1 MYERVLWRMREKVR
15 TLQYVVTAHAEEEMS
30 DDDLTILDLEHAILS
45 GRILQRQRDAEAGG
59 WKYVVGG
66 PTLID
71 DPMELVGR
79 LSASGKLV
87 IVTVYRA

>member
-1 MYERVLWRMREKVR
+1 MYERILRRMCQKVR
-15 TLQYVVTAHAEEEMS
+15 ALDYVVTAHAEEEMN
-30 DDDLTILDLEHAILS
+30 DDDLTILDVEHTILS
-45 GRILQRQRDAEAGG
+45 GKILEHQRDAETGG

-79 LSASGKLV
+79 LSVSGKLV